1 VAKPNFTVFQ
11 ADCTGNAA
19 NCIYPRK
26 VEVTDIE
33 SFRTAVAKDH
43 VFAEYK
49 GNCRSVANFV
59 KSNALTVDCDN
70 DHTDNPADWVQPADV
85 AAAFKDVMFAVHF
98 SRHHMKS
105 KNGKTPRP
113 KFHVVFPIAPV
124 TSADDYAAMKAKAQ
138 EIFPYFD
145 TQALDAARF
154 FFGTPEPEVEFHAG
168 SITLTQF
175 LANYDSVTSEEDF
188 DTEIPEGKRNTTLS
202 RFAGRTLKR
211 YGDTEEAYTRFLD
224 EAQKCSVPL
233 PDDELQTIWRS
244 AEGFFHS
251 KVEKQDDYISPEV
264 YNSASATLRPGDYS
278 DVGQA
283 EVLAREYGGELRYS
297 PATDYI
303 RYNGVLWQ
311 ESKPR
316 AQAAAQELTA
326 RQLTE
331 ARHHTNQLWQTVED
345 TGGADIIAEKGI
357 KRARALFTEEQAK
370 AYTNYADACSYS
382 TFVVKHRESKYI
394 TAAITEARPMLEI
407 DPAKLDADAFLLNTP
422 DATYDLRKGINAAR
436 EHRSEDFITKVTNVS
451 PGTRGMDEWN
461 NAVKLF
467 FCNDKALIDYVQR
480 IVGLGAIGRV
490 YIEAIVISHGG
501 GRNGKSTFWNVV
513 SRALG
518 SYSGNISADTLTVGC
533 RRNVKPELAEAK
545 GKRLLIAAEL
555 EEGTRLNTANIK
567 QFCSTDDI
575 FAEKKYKAPF
585 SFVPSHTLVLY
596 TNHLPKVGAN
606 DPGTWRRLIVIPFNA
621 VIEGNSDIKNYAEY
635 LFENCGEAVLA
646 WIIEGAQKI
655 IAEEFHLV
663 QPPCVTKAIE
673 AYREDNDWL
682 DHFITERCDV
692 GDTLREKSGD
702 LYTAYRGY
710 CANTGE
716 YTRSTSDFYT
726 ALEFAGYRRRK
737 EKTGSFI
744 YGLKLKDGDWNTA
757 GQDFLGL
764 AA

>member
-1 VAKPNFTVFQ
+1 MANPSFTVFQ

-19 NCIYPRK
+19 NCLYRHK
-26 VEVTDIE
+26 VTVADE
-33 SFRTAVAKDH
+33 SSFCAAVVKDH
-43 VFAEYK
+43 VFAEYAE
-49 GNCRSVANFV
+49 NYRSVANFV
-59 KSNALTVDCDN
+59 KSDAVTVDCDN
-70 DHTDNPADWVQPADV
+70 DHSDNPADWVTPSYV
-85 AAAFKDVMFAVHF
+85 ASAFKDVTFAVHY

-105 KNGKTPRP
+105 KNSKTPRP
-113 KFHVVFPIAPV
+113 KFHVIFPIEPV
-124 TSADDYAAMKAKAQ
+124 TGADAYAAMKAKAQ

-154 FFGTPEPEVEFHAG
+154 FFGTPEPEVEFHTG

-175 LANYDSVTSEEDF
+175 LADYDSGEFDEDF
-188 DTEIPEGKRNTTLS
+188 DAEIPEGKRNTTLS

-211 YGDTEEAYTRFLD
+211 YGDTEEAYMRFLD
-224 EAQKCSVPL
+224 EAQKCSAPL
-233 PDDELQTIWRS
+233 PEDELQSIWRS

-251 KVEKQDDYISPEV
+251 KVERQDDYISPEV
-264 YNSASATLRPGDYS
+264 YNSVPATLRPGDYS

-303 RYNGVLWQ
+303 RYNGILWQ

-316 AQAAAQELTA
+316 AQAAAQELTT
-326 RQLTE
+326 RQLQE
-331 ARHHTNQLWQTVED
+331 ARRLTFQMWQAVEA
-345 TGGADIIAEKGI
+345 TGAADIIADKGI
-357 KRARALFTEEQAK
+357 KKARALFTEEQAK
-370 AYTNYADACSYS
+370 AYADYADACAYS
-382 TFVVKHRESKYI
+382 TFVVKRRESKNI
-394 TAAITEARPMLEI
+394 TATITEARPILEI

-422 DATYDLRKGINAAR
+422 DATYDLRKGIDGAK
-436 EHRSEDFITKVTNVS
+436 EHSSENFITKVTTVS
-451 PGTRGMDEWN
+451 PGTRGKDEWQS
-461 NAVKLF
+461 AVELF
-467 FCNDKALIDYVQR
+467 FCDDKALIRYVQR
-480 IVGLGAIGRV
+480 IVGLGAIGKV

-518 SYSGNISADTLTVGC
+518 TYSGNISADTLTVGC

-621 VIEGNSDIKNYAEY
+621 VIEGKSDIKNYAEY
-635 LFENCGEAVLA
+635 LFEHCGEAILT

-655 IAEEFHLV
+655 IAEEFRLV
-663 QPPCVTKAIE
+663 QPPCVTQAIE

-682 DHFITERCDV
+682 DHFVTERCDV
-692 GDTLREKSGD
+692 GDSLREKSGD

-737 EKTGSFI
+737 DKTGSFI